1 MVCDG
6 NHLGTFLICVLQG
19 PYLLL
24 KSGLCYNLIEKTL
37 ESERKRRIYILER
50 VIFHVTEMKEWETI
64 RPSLQY
70 PQNSI

>member
-1 MVCDG
+1 MIYNG
-6 NHLGTFLICVLQG
+6 NHLGAFLICVLHG

-37 ESERKRRIYILER
+37 EIERKRRIHILER
-50 VIFHVTEMKEWETI
+50 IIFHVTEMKEWETI

>member
-6 NHLGTFLICVLQG
+6 HHFGSIIICVLQG

-37 ESERKRRIYILER
+37 GIERKRRIHMLER
-50 VIFHVTEMKEWETI
+50 VIFHITEMKEWESI
-64 RPSLQY
+64 LPS
-70 PQNSI
+70 I

>member
-37 ESERKRRIYILER
+37 EIERKRRIHILER

>member
-6 NHLGTFLICVLQG
+6 HHFGSIIICVLQG

-37 ESERKRRIYILER
+37 GIESKRSSHMLKRF
-50 VIFHVTEMKEWETI
+50 IFHVNEIEEWESI
-64 RPSLQY
+64 LPS
-70 PQNSI
+70 I

>member
-24 KSGLCYNLIEKTL
+24 KSGLCYNFIEKTL
-37 ESERKRRIYILER
+37 EIERKRRIYILER

>member
-6 NHLGTFLICVLQG
+6 NHLGAFLICVLQG

-37 ESERKRRIYILER
+37 GIERKRIIHMLER

-64 RPSLQY
+64 RPSIQY